1 MALQGPDFKAQFVD
15 PAPVSNAD
23 LGRTI
28 AQLMHLDVG
37 DKGKLVGRVLAE
49 ALPGGALP
57 EVSSRVITSEP
68 AANGLVTVLDMQQ
81 VGPTRYFDVAGFP
94 GRTVGL
100 SITAMPGATTQ

>member
-1 MALQGPDFKAQFVD
+1 M
-15 PAPVSNAD
+15 
-23 LGRTI
+23 TI
-28 AQLMHLDVG
+28 G